1 MIEMTRFIL
10 DGFFYASILF
20 LISSGL
26 TLIFSVAGIIN
37 LAHGALYMLGAYIA
51 AVLIK
56 SLINTPYAILAF
68 PIAALIIG
76 LIGIIIERGF
86 IKWIY
91 EREFVY
97 QLLLT
102 FGLALVLSDITRITF
117 GTEPIYVTKLY
128 IHAGII
134 DILGSPYPV
143 YNFIVMAVTFLIGGL
158 MWFIMYKT
166 RAGKIIRACALDRE
180 MSEAIGINTSRV
192 FTLTFFMGSALAGIS
207 GALVVP
213 QSAAMLGIDAD
224 ALIES
229 FIVIV
234 IGGVGSIK
242 GAFIGSLLIGL
253 IRAFGIALF
262 PEIELAIVYLVM
274 AAVLLIRPRGLFGK
288 EYRVA

>member
-1 MIEMTRFIL
+1 MLRFIL

-37 LAHGALYMLGAYIA
+37 LAHGCLYMLGAYIA
-51 AVLIK
+51 ATLIK
-56 SLINTPYAILAF
+56 SLIDTPYAILAF
-68 PIAALIIG
+68 PVAAFIVG
-76 LIGIIIERGF
+76 LLGLFIERF
-86 IKWIY
+86 IIRWIY
-91 EREFVY
+91 GRDLVY

-102 FGLALVLSDITRITF
+102 FGLALILSDITRIVF

-128 IHAGII
+128 INTGVI
-134 DILGSPYPV
+134 DILGSFYPV
-143 YNFIVMAVTFLIGGL
+143 YNFIVIIVSLIIGCL
-158 MWFIMYKT
+158 IWIILYKT
-166 RAGKIIRACALDRE
+166 RIGMMIRACALDRE
-180 MSEAIGINTSRV
+180 MSEAIGLNTGNV
-192 FTLTFFMGSALAGIS
+192 FSLTFLMGAILAGIS

-224 ALIES
+224 ALVES

-253 IRAFGIALF
+253 IRSFGIVFF
-262 PEIELAIVYLVM
+262 PEIELAIAYLVM
-274 AAVLLIRPRGLFGK
+274 IVVLLVRPRGLFGR
-288 EYRVA
+288 EFRVA

>member
-1 MIEMTRFIL
+1 MMWMLRFIL

-37 LAHGALYMLGAYIA
+37 LAHGCLYMLGAYIA
-51 AVLIK
+51 ATLIK
-56 SLINTPYAILAF
+56 SLIDTPYAILAF
-68 PIAALIIG
+68 PVAAFIVG
-76 LIGIIIERGF
+76 LLGLFIERF
-86 IKWIY
+86 IIRWIY
-91 EREFVY
+91 GRDLVY

-102 FGLALVLSDITRITF
+102 FGLALILSDITRIVF

-128 IHAGII
+128 INTGVIN
-134 DILGSPYPV
+134 ILGSFYPV
-143 YNFIVMAVTFLIGGL
+143 YNFIVIIVSLIIGCL
-158 MWFIMYKT
+158 IWIILYKT
-166 RAGKIIRACALDRE
+166 RIGMMIRACALDRE
-180 MSEAIGINTSRV
+180 MSEAIGLNTGNV
-192 FTLTFFMGSALAGIS
+192 FSLTFLMGAILAGIS

-224 ALIES
+224 ALVES

-253 IRAFGIALF
+253 IRSFGIVFF
-262 PEIELAIVYLVM
+262 PEIELAIAYLVM
-274 AAVLLIRPRGLFGK
+274 IVVLLVRPRGLFGR
-288 EYRVA
+288 EFRVA

>member
-1 MIEMTRFIL
+1 MMWMLRFIL

-37 LAHGALYMLGAYIA
+37 LAHGCLYMLGAYIA
-51 AVLIK
+51 ATLIK
-56 SLINTPYAILAF
+56 SLIDTPYAILAF
-68 PIAALIIG
+68 PIAAFIVG
-76 LIGIIIERGF
+76 LLGLFIERF
-86 IKWIY
+86 IIRWIY
-91 EREFVY
+91 GRDLVY

-102 FGLALVLSDITRITF
+102 FGLALILSDITRIVF

-128 IHAGII
+128 INTGVI
-134 DILGSPYPV
+134 DILGSFYPV
-143 YNFIVMAVTFLIGGL
+143 YNFIVIIVSLIIGCL
-158 MWFIMYKT
+158 IWIILYKT
-166 RAGKIIRACALDRE
+166 RIGMMIRACALDRE
-180 MSEAIGINTSRV
+180 MSEAIGLNTGNV
-192 FTLTFFMGSALAGIS
+192 FSLTFLMGAILAGIS

-224 ALIES
+224 ALVES

-253 IRAFGIALF
+253 IRSFGIVFF
-262 PEIELAIVYLVM
+262 PEIELAIAYLVM
-274 AAVLLIRPRGLFGK
+274 IVVLLVRPRGLFGR
-288 EYRVA
+288 EFRVA

>member
-1 MIEMTRFIL
+1 MMWMLRFIL

-37 LAHGALYMLGAYIA
+37 LAHGCLYMLGAYIA
-51 AVLIK
+51 ATLIK
-56 SLINTPYAILAF
+56 SLIDTPYAILAF
-68 PIAALIIG
+68 PVAAFIVG
-76 LIGIIIERGF
+76 LLGLFIERF
-86 IKWIY
+86 IIRWIY
-91 EREFVY
+91 GRDLVY

-102 FGLALVLSDITRITF
+102 FGLALILSDITRIVF

-128 IHAGII
+128 INTGVI
-134 DILGSPYPV
+134 DILGSFYPV
-143 YNFIVMAVTFLIGGL
+143 YNFIVIIVSLIIGCL
-158 MWFIMYKT
+158 IWIILYKT
-166 RAGKIIRACALDRE
+166 RIGMMIRACALDRE
-180 MSEAIGINTSRV
+180 MSEAIGLNTGNV
-192 FTLTFFMGSALAGIS
+192 FSLTFLMGAILAGIS

-224 ALIES
+224 ALVES

-253 IRAFGIALF
+253 IRSFGIVFF
-262 PEIELAIVYLVM
+262 PEIELAIAYLVM
-274 AAVLLIRPRGLFGK
+274 IVVLLVRPRGLFGR
-288 EYRVA
+288 EFRVA